1 MAVKPGCAVM
11 FQNVA
16 GVIELAEQLL
26 INNEMK
32 DISN

>member
-11 FQNVA
+11 FRDVA

-26 INNEMK
+26 INNKMK
-32 DISN
+32 DIPN